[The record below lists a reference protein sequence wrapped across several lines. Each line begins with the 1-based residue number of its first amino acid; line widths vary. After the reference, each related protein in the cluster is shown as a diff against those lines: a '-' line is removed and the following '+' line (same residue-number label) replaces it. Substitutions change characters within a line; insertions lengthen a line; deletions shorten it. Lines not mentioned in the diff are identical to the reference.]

1 MIIIPTCL
9 PSKDLLDLVD
19 SLIGSKQ
26 ILVKDLLIIN
36 DHSDI
41 NLSENIFKILNEK
54 NIKII
59 NNDGSKG
66 KGAAIKLGVNYAN
79 SNGANYV
86 LIADS
91 DGQHHFSDIL
101 NILNL
106 GKKNSK
112 FIIGSRNF
120 SSNVPLRNRYGNKLS
135 SLLYFIMTKFKIRD
149 CQCGLRYVPKKY
161 FQILINTKVNNFDF
175 EMYTLFK
182 IMQTDHILQENI
194 KTIYSKENYTTN
206 FRILIDSFKII
217 LVFIKIFFKIRKESK
232 KINT

>member
-9 PSKDLLDLVD
+9 PSKDLLNQVD

-106 GKKNSK
+106 GKKMAN
-112 FIIGSRNF
+112 
-120 SSNVPLRNRYGNKLS
+120 L
-135 SLLYFIMTKFKIRD
+135 
-149 CQCGLRYVPKKY
+149 
-161 FQILINTKVNNFDF
+161 
-175 EMYTLFK
+175 
-182 IMQTDHILQENI
+182 
-194 KTIYSKENYTTN
+194 
-206 FRILIDSFKII
+206 
-217 LVFIKIFFKIRKESK
+217 
-232 KINT
+232 